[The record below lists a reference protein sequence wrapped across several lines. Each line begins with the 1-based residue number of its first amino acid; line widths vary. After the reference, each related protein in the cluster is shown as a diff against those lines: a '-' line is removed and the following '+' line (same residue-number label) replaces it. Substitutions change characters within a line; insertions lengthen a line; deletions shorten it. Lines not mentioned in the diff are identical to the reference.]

1 MKQRP
6 IETAP
11 KDGTEIL
18 VWTGTAWRTAYFDRV
33 ENAFVSTTKT
43 LTKRFPFRSAPTY
56 WIPLPPPPGEE
67 ESAPDDARAALDG
80 ETADG

>member
-1 MKQRP
+1 MKQQP

-33 ENAFVSTTKT
+33 ENDFVSTAKA
-43 LTKRFPFRSAPTY
+43 LTKRVHFSSKPTH
-56 WIPLPPPPGEE
+56 WMPLPEPPGEE
-67 ESAPDDARAALDG
+67 GSAAITEMKG
-80 ETADG
+80 E